1 MVGRDL
7 DVVGVTHEK
16 TLQAADALVERRER
30 HQARLDIESEVGHGS
45 TFSVA
50 NWIDWWR
57 AEGWDAP
64 NVAINLGNNDVGFC
78 GADLACNAENVRYLL
93 DAIGPGHTVWWS
105 RITRLFTQQADADA
119 FNLGAGYQ
127 HSFTKNVYG
136 KVEYR
141 HFFLNGTDFNAAGVG
156 LGVKF

>member
-1 MVGRDL
+1 MPTGLAELGWGPIRFRAGL
-7 DVVGVTHEK
+7 GYTAGNF
-16 TLQAADALVERRER
+16 QP
-30 HQARLDIESEVGHGS
+30 SGS

-93 DAIGPGHTVWWS
+93 DAIGHAFAPERHDEAG
-105 RITRLFTQQADADA
+105 ADAID
-119 FNLGAGYQ
+119 LVSAGR
-127 HSFTKNVYG
+127 T
-136 KVEYR
+136 
-141 HFFLNGTDFNAAGVG
+141 A
-156 LGVKF
+156 

>member
-1 MVGRDL
+1 MKKMFAIVAVAAALSAVPAAAATGEGRVEARGSYGWAKGGVDDFFGGVAAGY
-7 DVVGVTHEK
+7 DV
-16 TLQAADALVERRER
+16 
-30 HQARLDIESEVGHGS
+30 
-45 TFSVA
+45 
-50 NWIDWWR
+50 
-57 AEGWDAP
+57 
-64 NVAINLGNNDVGFC
+64 NLGEKAFIGPEVSYDTNFD
-78 GADLACNAENVRYLL
+78 GADLLNLGGRVGAKVGENGKFYVGAGYE
-93 DAIGPGHTVWWS
+93 V
-105 RITRLFTQQADADA
+105 ADADA